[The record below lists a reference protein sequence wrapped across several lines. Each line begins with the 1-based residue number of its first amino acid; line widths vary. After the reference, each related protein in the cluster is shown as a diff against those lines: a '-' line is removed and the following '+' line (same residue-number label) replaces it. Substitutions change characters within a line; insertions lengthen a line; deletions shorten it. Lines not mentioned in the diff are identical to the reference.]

1 MSEWITDRLPTED
14 DAPEDW
20 VFVMN
25 HGNVVLYLAVSVELG
40 MPWHPIVPPAPYVK
54 PKRWAAVWHGDT
66 YNWTVESSG
75 PEGRRVAANL
85 YCLSSRDNHAAAA
98 QRIADA
104 YNDAYNEVMP

>member
-1 MSEWITDRLPTED
+1 MSNWITDRLPTED

-54 PKRWAAVWHGDT
+54 PKRWAFRKSRFECYD
-66 YNWTVESSG
+66 NWLVFRDGELIHSL
-75 PEGRRVAANL
+75 AAGL
-85 YCLSSRDNHAAAA
+85 THDAA
-98 QRIADA
+98 QRICDI
-104 YNDAYNEVMP
+104 YNEEMP

>member
-1 MSEWITDRLPTED
+1 MSEWITDRLPDPD

-54 PKRWAAVWHGDT
+54 PKRW
-66 YNWTVESSG
+66 TVEWHDLTNCWRVIDQYAVMGYLHLDSSQ
-75 PEGRRVAANL
+75 
-85 YCLSSRDNHAAAA
+85 AAAA
-98 QRIADA
+98 QRICDI
-104 YNDAYNEVMP
+104 YNEAMP